1 MLAGVLLP
9 DTTPDERDLRH
20 PAEALSRRLAAA
32 PGSVDL
38 VAWYLPTPI
47 DRWPALVGEPT

>member
-1 MLAGVLLP
+1 MLAGVLLR

-38 VAWYLPTPI
+38 VAWYLPVPI
-47 DRWPALVGEPT
+47 DRWPALMGEPT